1 VGFATAFFIKTNGQ
15 GLRLLVRKIW
25 ITILSSILI
34 GIGINGFIIPIHLI
48 NGGLWGV
55 SLIINY
61 LLGIKIALTFLCL
74 NIPIYLLASLYDK
87 AYFIYGLMGITISSV
102 IIGLLTPLQFMIQLP
117 TLYSVIFGGIAIGF
131 GVGFMLREH
140 ISPGGIDLLAL
151 LISKWFSINVGLAL
165 IVLDL
170 IIILMGVIILRDERL
185 LYSLIII
192 IIVGFTTTMLT
203 FVKSIKLYI

>member
-1 VGFATAFFIKTNGQ
+1 
-15 GLRLLVRKIW
+15 
-25 ITILSSILI
+25 LI

-61 LLGIKIALTFLCL
+61 LLGIKIAITFLFL

-87 AYFIYGLMGITISSV
+87 AYFVYGLMGITISSI
-102 IIGLLTPLQFMIQLP
+102 IIGLLTPLQFMIQMP
-117 TLYSVIFGGIAIGF
+117 TLYSVILGGIAIGF

-151 LISKWFSINVGLAL
+151 LISKWLSINVGLAL
-165 IVLDL
+165 IILDL
-170 IIILMGVIILRDERL
+170 IIILIGVMILRDERL
-185 LYSLIII
+185 LFSLIII
-192 IIVGFTTTMLT
+192 SIVGLTTTMLT
-203 FVKSIKLYI
+203 LVKGIKLYI

>member
-1 VGFATAFFIKTNGQ
+1 MG
-15 GLRLLVRKIW
+15 RKIW
-25 ITILSSILI
+25 ITIFSSILI

-61 LLGIKIALTFLCL
+61 LLGFKIAITFLCL
-74 NIPIYLLASLYDK
+74 NVPIYLIAGFYEK
-87 AYFIYGLMGITISSV
+87 IYFVYGLLGITISSI
-102 IIGLLTPLQFMIQLP
+102 IIGLLTPLQFMVHLP
-117 TLYSVIFGGIAIGF
+117 TLQSVIIGGATIGL

-151 LISKWFSINVGLAL
+151 LLSKWLSINKGVAL
-165 IVLDL
+165 IILDF
-170 IIILMGVIILRDERL
+170 IIILLGVILLNDERL

-192 IIVGFTTTMLT
+192 TIVGLTTTSLT
-203 FVKSIKLYI
+203 FIKGIKLYI

>member
-1 VGFATAFFIKTNGQ
+1 MIS
-15 GLRLLVRKIW
+15 LVRKVW

-61 LLGIKIALTFLCL
+61 LLGFKIAITFLCL
-74 NIPIYLLASLYDK
+74 NVPIYLMASFYDK
-87 AYFIYGLMGITISSV
+87 AYFVYGLMGITISSV
-102 IIGLLTPLQFMIQLP
+102 VIGFLTPLQFMIHLP
-117 TLYSVIFGGIAIGF
+117 TLYSVILGGTVIGL

-151 LISKWFSINVGLAL
+151 IISKWLSINVGIAL
-165 IVLDL
+165 IILDL
-170 IIILMGVIILRDERL
+170 IIILIGVMILRDERL
-185 LYSLIII
+185 LYSLLIIT
-192 IIVGFTTTMLT
+192 IVGLTTTMLT
-203 FVKSIKLYI
+203 LVKSIKLYV

>member
-1 VGFATAFFIKTNGQ
+1 MMG
-15 GLRLLVRKIW
+15 RKIW
-25 ITILSSILI
+25 ITIFSSILI

-61 LLGIKIALTFLCL
+61 LLGFKIAITFLCL
-74 NIPIYLLASLYDK
+74 NVPIYLIAGFYEK
-87 AYFIYGLMGITISSV
+87 IYFVYGLLGITISSI
-102 IIGLLTPLQFMIQLP
+102 IIGLLTPLQFMVHLP
-117 TLYSVIFGGIAIGF
+117 TLQSVIIGGATIGL

-151 LISKWFSINVGLAL
+151 LLSKWLSINVGVAL
-165 IVLDL
+165 IILDF
-170 IIILMGVIILRDERL
+170 IIILLGVILLNDERL

-192 IIVGFTTTMLT
+192 TIVGLTTTSRT
-203 FVKSIKLYI
+203 FIKGIKLYI

>member
-1 VGFATAFFIKTNGQ
+1 LI
-15 GLRLLVRKIW
+15 RKFW
-25 ITILSSILI
+25 ITVLSSILI

-61 LLGIKIALTFLCL
+61 LLGIKIAITFLFL

-87 AYFIYGLMGITISSV
+87 AYFVYGLMGITISSI
-102 IIGLLTPLQFMIQLP
+102 IIGLLTPLQFMIQMP
-117 TLYSVIFGGIAIGF
+117 TLYSVILGGIAIGF

-151 LISKWFSINVGLAL
+151 LISKWLSINVGLAL
-165 IVLDL
+165 IILDL
-170 IIILMGVIILRDERL
+170 IIILIGVMILRDERL
-185 LYSLIII
+185 LFSLIII
-192 IIVGFTTTMLT
+192 SIVGLTTTMLT
-203 FVKSIKLYI
+203 LVKGIKLYI